1 MSSTAG
7 PPRTA
12 TPRLLD
18 AYRPLADTYDEAFAA
33 PGVPRPHAAAFYREF
48 AARERRDL
56 DEHVSQI
63 QAQLAEFGLDY
74 RVPGEERDDR
84 PGELDVLPAFLS
96 ATEYAELSRGV
107 AQRAKL
113 IDTVFAD
120 LSGKQDL
127 IASGA
132 MPAELVLNNP
142 RFQRAA
148 VRGEE
153 ERPNRLTL
161 YAVDLVRT
169 ESGQWRA
176 IADYTGLPPDLGFAL
191 EHRMIVSRLYPRAF
205 QSLGAER
212 LAAFFMTLRNA
223 LRAAAP
229 GDRHNPRIV
238 FLTQGAGSRGYFED
252 AYLARYLGFAL
263 AEAED
268 LAVRESQLFLKTLGG
283 PLPVHAAL
291 RGVFDDDCDPVE
303 LKGGPDGSAGVAG
316 LLEAIRAGSTAL
328 ANPIGS
334 GLMESPVFAAFYDRL
349 CERLLGRSLLLPSI
363 PTWWTGEAESRKI
376 VSERLRDLEGYRTF
390 ASPRTRPILLGQ
402 APYHTWTE
410 IRRQW
415 EENPGGWFF
424 REAPTRST
432 SPVWNGHSLEPWS
445 LQIRMYATA
454 DGDGFSVM
462 PGALAKLTPPLGSR
476 AAQRVRVQDVWA
488 LSDRPVDNVSLLQEP
503 GTPIEIK
510 RSGAELPSRVAE
522 DLFWLGRWL
531 ERTENKARLLRALVH
546 RLTGESDVAGSP
558 AVKVLARSAA
568 AVGLIETSYGVAG
581 FEAALPR
588 LDGFVAAQAV
598 RSNEPDSI
606 ASGVKQCLR
615 SASHVRDRLS
625 TDFWQILHR
634 MQRHIYQG
642 SSQDNDFLTDEL
654 TSLNRLIFDFHAA
667 SGAMHESGTR
677 TLGWSFLEI
686 GRRIERTTH
695 TATLLE
701 NMLSGRLSDQAAA
714 LEATLEAGDSI
725 MTYRSRYLGQLQPHA
740 VLDLLLLDGSNPR
753 GVAFQLEA
761 LQRQVEVLE
770 RATGPQPAPQEVAAA
785 ALARLRS
792 VTLEDL
798 LGTSDRRRENV
809 SAALEEIKQLVDE
822 LGTVIAEIYL
832 LHVGPLR
839 RFGNFSKDD

>member
-1 MSSTAG
+1 
-7 PPRTA
+7 
-12 TPRLLD
+12 LLD
-18 AYRPLADTYDEAFAA
+18 TYRPLADAYDEAFAA

-74 RVPGEERDDR
+74 RAPGEERDDR
-84 PGELDVLPAFLS
+84 PGALDVLPAFLS
-96 ATEYAELSRGV
+96 SEEFAELARGV
-107 AQRAKL
+107 AQRAKVIEL
-113 IDTVFAD
+113 AFGD
-120 LSGKQDL
+120 LTGKQEL
-127 IASGA
+127 LASGA
-132 MPAELVLNNP
+132 IPAELVFNNP

-148 VRGEE
+148 VQGQEE
-153 ERPNRLTL
+153 GRKRLSL

-169 ESGQWRA
+169 ESGTWRA

-205 QSLGAER
+205 QLLGAER
-212 LAAFFMTLRNA
+212 LAGFFMTLRAA

-229 GDRHNPRIV
+229 VSRDNPRIV

-252 AYLARYLGFAL
+252 AYLARYLGFPL
-263 AEAED
+263 AEAAD
-268 LAVRESQLFLKTLGG
+268 LAVRESKLFLKTLGG
-283 PLPVHAAL
+283 PLPVHAVL
-291 RGVFDDDCDPVE
+291 RGLFDDDCDPVE
-303 LKGGPDGSAGVAG
+303 LKGGSDGSAGVAG

-328 ANPIGS
+328 ANPVGS
-334 GLMESPVFAAFYDRL
+334 GLMETPVFAAFYDRL
-349 CERLLGRSLLLPSI
+349 CERLLGESLLLPSL
-363 PTWWTGEAESRKI
+363 PTWWTGEPEAQSI
-376 VSERLRDLEGYRTF
+376 VAERLRELEGYKTF
-390 ASPRTRPILLGQ
+390 AIPNTAPILLVQ

-410 IRRQW
+410 ARRQW

-424 REAPTRST
+424 REPPTRST
-432 SPVWNGHSLEPWS
+432 SPVWNGNSLEPWS

-462 PGALAKLTPPLGSR
+462 PGAVAKLTPPPGSR
-476 AAQRVRVQDVWA
+476 AGQRVRVQDVWA
-488 LSDRPVDNVSLLQEP
+488 LSDRPVENVSLLQEP

-531 ERTENKARLLRALVH
+531 ERTENKARLLRALVY
-546 RLTGESDVAGSP
+546 RLSGESDVAGSP
-558 AVKVLARSAA
+558 AIRVLARSAA
-568 AVGLIETSYGVAG
+568 AVGLIEASYGVAS

-588 LDGFVAAQAV
+588 LDGFVATRAI
-598 RSNEPDSI
+598 RSNEPDSLI
-606 ASGVKQCLR
+606 SGVKQCLR
-615 SASHVRDRLS
+615 SASRVRDRLS

-634 MQRHIYQG
+634 MQRHLHQG
-642 SSQDNDFLTDEL
+642 ASQDNDFLTDEL

-701 NMLSGRLSDQAAA
+701 NMLSGGLSEEGPS

-761 LQRQVEVLE
+761 LQRQVDLLE
-770 RATGPQPAPQEVAAA
+770 RATGPQAAPKRIAASA
-785 ALARLRS
+785 VEAIRAIALD
-792 VTLEDL
+792 DL
-798 LGTSDRRRENV
+798 LRATDPRHERLLN
-809 SAALEEIKQLVDE
+809 ALETIKGLVDE
-822 LGTVIAEIYL
+822 LGTVITEIYL

-839 RFGNFSKDD
+839 RFGNFSRDD